1 MFPFGMR
8 FGNPVGLPVLFCLG
22 AVVFGRG
29 KGSSLGS
36 AQPVMDIVL
45 CPSLPDLAASSRRVF
60 LRRAR
65 RGRIAGAGPG
75 AFKMGGTATDVFRD
89 RVPERSPDCCSGSQI
104 G

>member
-1 MFPFGMR
+1 VFTFGMR
-8 FGNPVGLPVLFCLG
+8 FGNPLGLPVLFCLG

-36 AQPVMDIVL
+36 AQPEMDIVL
-45 CPSLPDLAASSRRVF
+45 CPSLPDVAASSRRAF

-75 AFKMGGTATDVFRD
+75 AFKMGLDSD
-89 RVPERSPDCCSGSQI
+89 
-104 G
+104 